1 MLKGNITISRI
12 DNWKDKPVMQIR
24 IQDALSR
31 STFVE
36 AIVTMEDFAMAVTGM
51 SHQKIEF
58 EVDGLDKVGR
68 LKETMP
74 LEFPL
79 RGNTPKHGAI
89 AACPEGWKP
98 VLYFNSQDSKFT
110 RDGEQWARTTAERW
124 VDAE

>member
-1 MLKGNITISRI
+1 MLRGNITISRI
-12 DNWKDKPVMQIR
+12 DNWKDNPVVQIR

-51 SHQKIEF
+51 SHQSIEF
-58 EVDGLDKVGR
+58 EVDGLDKVGK
-68 LKETMP
+68 LKEMMP

-79 RGNTPKHGAI
+79 HGDSPENGAVLF
-89 AACPEGWKP
+89 CPEGWQP
-98 VLYFNSQDSKFT
+98 VLYFRSQDSKFT